1 MHTILHTSTHK
12 QVRAVGIL
20 KKKAQSARERLKQ
33 RKADYLQRKKEREKH
48 LRQEEERLRLERE
61 RLRQEKERLRK
72 EREEE
77 EARQRKQEEDEEAR
91 ELIKN
96 LRQQSM
102 QRIRKKVSEMKQ
114 EGYDQKYIEQ
124 AQEELHKK
132 TLEEHKR
139 AEAALRERN
148 RIQRL
153 KEARSTQLRKWWR
166 DAFHF
171 VRDEIRHER
180 RDAFLKKFKA
190 GMEKERRKSLNRAVI
205 RANVILRMRELK
217 DEWVVCV
224 DDDDWE
230 SANDLDIQIK
240 ALIEKANKLRLG
252 GIEIID
258 DTKVIEEKVV
268 DLDSTPPGLS
278 F

>member
-1 MHTILHTSTHK
+1 M
-12 QVRAVGIL
+12 

-252 GIEIID
+252 GIEVID